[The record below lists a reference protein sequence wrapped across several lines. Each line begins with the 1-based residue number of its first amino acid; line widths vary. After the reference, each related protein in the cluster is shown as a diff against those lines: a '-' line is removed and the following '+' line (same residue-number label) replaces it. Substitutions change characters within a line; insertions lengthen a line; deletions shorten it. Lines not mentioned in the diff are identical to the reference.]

1 MGETAVDEHESKQ
14 NPADDE
20 NDVHDVFL
28 SDSEKRFDHCAKRRR
43 PPYTYLIAYA
53 TISLAIVILI
63 PMAPKW
69 LSPDEMSAWRS
80 FIETSGD
87 LLRAIEKD
95 LQKYG
100 LDLGDYQ
107 LLAMLSEA
115 PDGQLRLCD
124 LADSLRLTRSG
135 LTRRMD
141 GVESK
146 KLVARVQSD
155 QDRRVTYASMTAKG
169 HDTLRKIAPLHLI
182 TVREL
187 MIDLL
192 SPAEIKAM
200 ASAFAKIS
208 DNLARR
214 ASPVNAAN

>member
-1 MGETAVDEHESKQ
+1 
-14 NPADDE
+14 
-20 NDVHDVFL
+20 
-28 SDSEKRFDHCAKRRR
+28 
-43 PPYTYLIAYA
+43 
-53 TISLAIVILI
+53 
-63 PMAPKW
+63 MAPRW
-69 LSPDEMSAWRS
+69 LTPEEMAAWRS

-95 LQKYG
+95 LVQYG

-124 LADSLRLTRSG
+124 LADTLRLTRSG

-141 GVESK
+141 GVVSK
-146 KLVARVQSD
+146 KLVSRAQSE
-155 QDRRVTYASMTAKG
+155 QDRRVTYASMTPKG
-169 HDTLRKIAPLHLI
+169 YETLRKVAPQHLE

-192 SPAEIKAM
+192 TSAEIKSI
-200 ASAFAKIS
+200 ASAFSKIS

-214 ASPVNAAN
+214 SS